1 MRAKRAKVSR
11 AGPAVLA
18 GLLIGLPIGAGED
31 TASRLLRVK
40 RVHVERLGGGEGAD
54 QIRDMI
60 IASLQRTGLF
70 VLTEDPERADAIL
83 RGSAEDLIYTEV
95 HQTAESVDAR
105 GAVTLGTPRT
115 STGRY
120 TGGRGVAVSGSAGEN
135 ESSRIQERRH
145 EASAAVRLVDKE
157 GDVIWST
164 IQESK
169 GAKFRGASADV
180 AEKITRQLVA
190 DYERARKGPP
200 IGTVRGEPAAGRSL
214 DNPEKLPR

>member
-1 MRAKRAKVSR
+1 MRL
-11 AGPAVLA
+11 LA
-18 GLLIGLPIGAGED
+18 ALAACLSLGAED
-31 TASRLLRVK
+31 DPGARLLRVK
-40 RVHVERLGGGEGAD
+40 RVHVERLGGGEAAD

-70 VLTEDPERADAIL
+70 VLTENPERADAFL
-83 RGSAEDLIYTEV
+83 RGSAEDLIYTDV

-105 GAVTLGTPRT
+105 GAVTLGTPRA

-120 TGGRGVAVSGSAGEN
+120 IGGRGVAVSGSAGEN
-135 ESSRIQERRH
+135 ESSRIQERKH
-145 EASAAVRLVDKE
+145 EASAAVRLVDKD

-180 AEKITRQLVA
+180 ADKITRQLVA

-200 IGTVRGEPAAGRSL
+200 IGTVRSEPAAGRSL
-214 DNPEKLPR
+214 DNPKDLPR

>member
-1 MRAKRAKVSR
+1 MRAKREKASR
-11 AGPAVLA
+11 ARLGVVA

-31 TASRLLRVK
+31 SASRLLRVQ

-70 VLTEDPERADAIL
+70 VLTENPERADAIL
-83 RGSAEDLIYTEV
+83 RGSAEDLIYTDI

-120 TGGRGVAVSGSAGEN
+120 IGGRGVAVSGSAGEN

-145 EASAAVRLVDKE
+145 EASAAVRLVDKD

-214 DNPEKLPR
+214 ENPKDLPR

>member
-1 MRAKRAKVSR
+1 MRAKPERVNGALL
-11 AGPAVLA
+11 LA
-18 GLLIGLPIGAGED
+18 GLLVSLPLAAGED
-31 TASRLLRVK
+31 AASRLLRIK
-40 RVHVERLGGGEGAD
+40 RVHVERLGGGEAAD

-70 VLTEDPERADAIL
+70 VLTENPERADAFL
-83 RGSAEDLIYTEV
+83 RGSAEDLIYTDV

-105 GAVTLGTPRT
+105 GAVTLGTPRV

-135 ESSRIQERRH
+135 ESSRIQERKH
-145 EASAAVRLVDKE
+145 EASAAVRLVDKD

-214 DNPEKLPR
+214 DNAKDLPR

>member
-1 MRAKRAKVSR
+1 MRAKREKASR
-11 AGPAVLA
+11 ARLGVIA

-31 TASRLLRVK
+31 SASRLLRVQ

-70 VLTEDPERADAIL
+70 VLTENPERADAIL
-83 RGSAEDLIYTEV
+83 RGSAEDLIYTDI

-120 TGGRGVAVSGSAGEN
+120 IGGRGVAVSGSAGEN

-145 EASAAVRLVDKE
+145 EASAAVRLVDKD

-214 DNPEKLPR
+214 DNPKDLPR

>member
-1 MRAKRAKVSR
+1 MKTHAF
-11 AGPAVLA
+11 LA
-18 GLLIGLPIGAGED
+18 LFWCLPLSADNELAEQLLK
-31 TASRLLRVK
+31 VK
-40 RVHVERLGGGEGAD
+40 RIHVERLGGGETAD

-60 IASLQRTGLF
+60 ISSLQRTGLF
-70 VLTEDPERADAIL
+70 LLTDNPERADAFL
-83 RGSAEDLIYTEV
+83 RGSAEDLIYTDV
-95 HQTAESVDAR
+95 HQSSDSVDAR

-120 TGGRGVAVSGSAGEN
+120 TGGRGVSASAGAGEN
-135 ESSRIQERRH
+135 ESSRIQERKH
-145 EASAAVRLVDKE
+145 EAAAAVRLVDKD

-180 AEKITRQLVA
+180 ADKITRQLVA

-200 IGTVRGEPAAGRSL
+200 IGTVRGEPAANRSL
-214 DNPEKLPR
+214 DNPK